1 VWGLIRALTYV
12 HSLRP
17 ALSTKGRGYVRS
29 VSQALIKGG
38 KMIKK
43 LRKIL
48 ALDNNEKRASKE
60 EFMQLV
66 QKKAYELYEER
77 GCQAGNDLED
87 WITAER
93 LVKEDLGIE

>member
-1 VWGLIRALTYV
+1 MTAVNM
-12 HSLRP
+12 
-17 ALSTKGRGYVRS
+17 
-29 VSQALIKGG
+29 GG

-43 LRKIL
+43 LKKIL
-48 ALDNNEKRASKE
+48 SLDNENRISRE

-77 GCQAGNDLED
+77 GCQPGNDLED
-87 WITAER
+87 WLTAER